1 MTYSYITRGL
11 KSIQE
16 EIIVK
21 SQEPDAWREGLL
33 KLTTSPMVR
42 LFTSAFNFTTD
53 TVTVAEL
60 EARKLHHDSTELLT
74 RAVQPALWL
83 LIFGEVLA
91 QIRAIPTGQ
100 ISYMDFMTPG
110 ILAQSVL
117 FIAIFY
123 GIAVIWERDLG
134 ILHKMLA
141 SPAPRAA
148 LVLGKALSAG
158 ERGLSQAA
166 IIYLLALLLGVHINW
181 TLLAVLG
188 VLLVVVLGSAL
199 FSTFSLIIACL
210 VRTRE
215 RFMGV
220 GQLLTMPLFFASNAI
235 YPISLMPS
243 WLQAISQANPLTYE
257 VDALRSLM
265 VIGGGTTY
273 GLLVDLVA
281 LLVSTVVLVLIAARL
296 YPRVVV

>member
-1 MTYSYITRGL
+1 VTY
-11 KSIQE
+11 QE
-16 EIIVK
+16 QGERLAGSVK
-21 SQEPDAWREGLL
+21 P
-33 KLTTSPMVR
+33 TSGPFVSLGRMI
-42 LFTSAFNFTTD
+42 FNFTVD
-53 TVTVAEL
+53 TFTVAEL
-60 EARKLHHDSTELLT
+60 EARKLNHDATELIT

-100 ISYMDFMTPG
+100 ISYIDFMTPG

-148 LVLGKALSAG
+148 LVLGKALSAA
-158 ERGLSQAA
+158 ERGLSQAV
-166 IIYLLALLLGVHINW
+166 IIYVLAILIGVNINW
-181 TLLAVLG
+181 SPLSVLG
-188 VLLVVVLGSAL
+188 VLAVVILGSSL
-199 FSTFSLIIACL
+199 FSTFSLIIACI

-215 RFMGV
+215 RFMGI
-220 GQLLTMPLFFASNAI
+220 GQILTMPLFFASNAI
-235 YPISLMPS
+235 YPISIMPA
-243 WLQAISQANPLTYE
+243 WLQAVAKGNPLTYE
-257 VDALRSLM
+257 VDALRALM
-265 VIGGGTTY
+265 VIGGTSTY
-273 GLLVDLVA
+273 GLLLDLIA
-281 LLVSTVVLVLIAARL
+281 LVGGTAIMVIAAARL